1 MCPLPH
7 QHDDVSF
14 MKGEE
19 VRVGRKDGAGSTV
32 VMGLLVGGAAE
43 DVGCVVVGL
52 GLESVEGPG

>member
-1 MCPLPH
+1 
-7 QHDDVSF
+7 

-43 DVGCVVVGL
+43 EVRCVVVEVGL
-52 GLESVEGPG
+52 GSVEGPG